1 MSALESLDLVSDAN
15 KFDEVEEK
23 CEETVLITRCLTC
36 SLDQDLT
43 SRVLLVS
50 EI

>member
-1 MSALESLDLVSDAN
+1 MSTLESLDLVSDAN

-23 CEETVLITRCLTC
+23 CEETVPITRCLAS
-36 SLDQDLT
+36 SLDLT
-43 SRVLLVS
+43 PRVLLVS